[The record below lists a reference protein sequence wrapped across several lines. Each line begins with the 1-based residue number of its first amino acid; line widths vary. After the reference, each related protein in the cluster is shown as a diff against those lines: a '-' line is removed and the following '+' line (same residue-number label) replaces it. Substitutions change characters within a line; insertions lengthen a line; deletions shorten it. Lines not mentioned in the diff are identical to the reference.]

1 MEVSLEQILSLT
13 VQISM
18 GICLAAAAGLRAFL
32 PLLVVGVAGRLDYLP
47 LSSGFD
53 WLASWPAITI
63 FGVAVLLELLADK
76 FPVVDNLLDVVAAWV
91 KPIAGTVVAASVL
104 TELSPLQTTVLAI
117 VLGGGA
123 ASAVHL
129 LKANVRLVSLATTAG
144 IGSPIVSTGEDAG
157 ALLGSIGA
165 IVVPLFSLLV
175 LVSIIVAAWV
185 LIRMRARSG
194 AFGPSRT

>member
-1 MEVSLEQILSLT
+1 MEMPLEQILSLT

-18 GICLAAAAGLRAFL
+18 GICLAASAGLRAFL
-32 PLLVVGVAGRLDYLP
+32 PLLVVGIAGRLEYLP

-53 WLASWPAITI
+53 WLESWPAITI
-63 FGVAVLLELLADK
+63 FGVAVVFELVADK

-104 TELSPLQTTVLAI
+104 TELSPLQATVLAI

-129 LKANVRLVSLATTAG
+129 LKANVRLISLVTTAG

-165 IVVPLFSLLV
+165 IVIPLLSLLV
-175 LVSIIVAAWV
+175 LVAVVVVAWV

-194 AFGPSRT
+194 TLGPSRI